1 VLENAQHE
9 LKLSP
14 EHLSVLQCFLD
25 PTRMI
30 KKEEVANPLNP
41 NAEMLEVTREG
52 QVKRRK
58 PPRNAPRK
66 DAIWEFF
73 NPQGNEGKFCI
84 FNVIL
89 ILFVNRSIRH

>member
-1 VLENAQHE
+1 MIRSLESVQRE
-9 LKLSP
+9 LNLSP
-14 EHLSVLQCFLD
+14 EHINVLKCFLD

-58 PPRNAPRK
+58 PPSNALMK

-73 NPQGNEGKFCI
+73 NSQNNEGTNLHLKEVHMNCFYYY
-84 FNVIL
+84 
-89 ILFVNRSIRH
+89 